1 MYSSVECVD
10 EKQWMEC
17 VVDKK
22 AVNGN
27 TWNVKMG
34 TKEEER
40 LRGSVEKS
48 LFEKCGVWKKI
59 EYFEKRSAFLN
70 VIYVKA
76 VDVEANMWR
85 NVIFSEKTA

>member
-1 MYSSVECVD
+1 
-10 EKQWMEC
+10 MEC

-27 TWNVKMG
+27 TWDVKMG

-48 LFEKCGVWKKI
+48 LFEK
-59 EYFEKRSAFLN
+59 
-70 VIYVKA
+70 
-76 VDVEANMWR
+76 
-85 NVIFSEKTA
+85 